1 MTEKTSSTRA
11 VRRQLMA
18 ILESA
23 DWESEWVELAAGIP
37 AQNLI
42 SPLFSALFSIQETIH
57 WRAVTCMGDA
67 VLSLA
72 HSRLEPARVVMRRL
86 MWSLNDE
93 SGGIG
98 WGAPEAMGEIMAN
111 VPKLANEF
119 HPVLMHYIFDRD
131 GKPDS
136 FLEHMPLRRG
146 AFWGIGRLLQQR
158 PDLAPKALPL
168 LVKQLQRED
177 DPEIIGL
184 AIRALGFINDINARS
199 VIARFTDDPRQIDVY
214 MDRKLQS
221 VTIGQLARRGLE
233 TTPKTL

>member
-98 WGAPEAMGEIMAN
+98 WGAPEAMGEIMARHSGLAAEYSSILCSYV
-111 VPKLANEF
+111 VPSE
-119 HPVLMHYIFDRD
+119 
-131 GKPDS
+131 GPDNY
-136 FLEHMPLRRG
+136 LEYAPLRLG
-146 AFWGIGRLLQQR
+146 AYWGIARLAQAWPSYVQPSLQ
-158 PDLAPKALPL
+158 DLENALTDESNPCS
-168 LVKQLQRED
+168 LVL
-177 DPEIIGL
+177 ICL
-184 AIRALGFINDINARS
+184 
-199 VIARFTDDPRQIDVY
+199 T
-214 MDRKLQS
+214 
-221 VTIGQLARRGLE
+221 LARLE
-233 TTPKTL
+233 DLSSDAASILKKLSSRQEAVRIYWDKTFVSMNLGMQASSALRAHQP